1 MSKSI
6 EELIAEKEQEQE
18 RKKLE
23 EEQKRLDEEKK
34 QVEMILIASYKEYNL
49 KEFLKTISSQI
60 ISQTELVE
68 DFYYTFIV
76 KNKLVANT
84 IEEMF
89 EEHKDKF
96 EDSVY
101 KNNSILHRVVFKT
114 PSAICDVSRP
124 DLDLEEK
131 KKDFEKT
138 KKYDENCLNG
148 YLELL
153 TADINDYKHKFKDI
167 MCHFYNINEEQATKF
182 IDSCFQT
189 TDEKFKL
196 YPYAGSSDVCSFQI
210 LNYKFG
216 DKEKRIYKDNIETMC
231 DILRKNKALNYRKI
245 SDGFISN
252 MYHSALNDSGL
263 SELKFKLFDFEKL
276 KYEEYDEVAKQLS
289 EKINQHTFPKTES
302 LSGRNPFAFFHV
314 YNMKERDYSEHRA
327 IVMELFNIAN
337 AMNVANYLSKV
348 IDFSEKIKDSDKKY
362 TTEEM
367 QEILTNFAQES
378 KVVQRKK
385 PKM

>member
-23 EEQKRLDEEKK
+23 EEQKRIDEEKK
-34 QVEMILIASYKEYNL
+34 QVEMILRASYKEYNL

-101 KNNSILHRVVFKT
+101 KNNSILDRVVFKS
-114 PSAICDVSRP
+114 PDAICDVSRP

-131 KKDFEKT
+131 KKDFEKS
-138 KKYDENCLNG
+138 KRYDENSLNA

-153 TADINDYKHKFKDI
+153 SADINEYKNKFKDI

-196 YPYAGSSDVCSFQI
+196 YPYAGSSDIYSFHI

-216 DKEKRIYKDNIETMC
+216 DKEKRIYRDNIETMC
-231 DILRKNKALNYRKI
+231 DILKKNKSLNYRKI
-245 SDGFISN
+245 SDGF
-252 MYHSALNDSGL
+252 
-263 SELKFKLFDFEKL
+263 
-276 KYEEYDEVAKQLS
+276 V
-289 EKINQHTFPKTES
+289 
-302 LSGRNPFAFFHV
+302 
-314 YNMKERDYSEHRA
+314 
-327 IVMELFNIAN
+327 
-337 AMNVANYLSKV
+337 SK
-348 IDFSEKIKDSDKKY
+348 S
-362 TTEEM
+362 T
-367 QEILTNFAQES
+367 
-378 KVVQRKK
+378 
-385 PKM
+385 